1 MNNESII
8 NCWLVT
14 TAVNTA
20 KDTKRKHRDH
30 TYKVKGT

>member
-14 TAVNTA
+14 IAVNTA

-30 TYKVKGT
+30 TYKVKST